1 MLMKKILI
9 VDDDARSI
17 APLVIRLKAAGY
29 EVVTALS
36 GIDGLKLAVQHKPDL
51 IVMDIWMPQG
61 MGILTAQR
69 IKHFGLENVPV
80 IFLTAS
86 RKEELWGIAE
96 EVKPAGFFEKP
107 YDSKQII
114 AAIGTILGKNK
125 LAEVLICSH
134 LQTQKQV
141 QHEKNSDCRR

>member
-1 MLMKKILI
+1 MKKILV
-9 VDDDARSI
+9 VDDDAKGI

-29 EVVTALS
+29 QVVTALS
-36 GIDGLKLAVQHKPDL
+36 GLEGLQLAVQHKPDL

-69 IKHFGLENVPV
+69 VKHFGLEHVPV

-86 RKEELWGIAE
+86 RKEELWAIAE

-107 YDSKQII
+107 YDSKELIST
-114 AAIGTILGKNK
+114 IGHILGQTNVS
-125 LAEVLICSH
+125 AALIPSH
-134 LQTQKQV
+134 IETHKRA
-141 QHEKNSDCRR
+141 HYEKNTDCRR